1 MDGAAYKRVLIKLSG
16 EALGVDGKDFSQSA
30 FEETAKSL
38 LRIAQMGVEIALVIG
53 AGNIWRG
60 RRGPEMDRPTADYM
74 GMLATVINALYM
86 KDVLCRLGRGALPA
100 GANLDARVQSAFP
113 IGPVCEPYSRDEALR
128 HLEQGRIVLFAAGTG
143 HPFFSTDTTAAL
155 RAAEI
160 GADALLMAKN
170 VDFIYSEDPKKNPN
184 AQRFEDLSFDEAL
197 RLNLKVMDASAFA
210 LCQESALPI
219 LCFGLND
226 PENLIRAAR
235 GEKIGTLVHA

>member
-1 MDGAAYKRVLIKLSG
+1 MEGTAYKRVLIKLSG
-16 EALGVDGKDFSQSA
+16 EALGVEGKDFSQQA

-38 LRIAQMGVEIALVIG
+38 IRIAQAGVEIALVIG
-53 AGNIWRG
+53 AGNLWRG

-86 KDVLCRLGRGALPA
+86 KDVLNRLGRGALPG
-100 GANLDARVQSAFP
+100 GADLEARVQSAFP
-113 IGPVCEPYSRDEALR
+113 IGPVCDPFSRDEALL
-128 HLEQGRIVLFAAGTG
+128 HLSQKRIVLFAAGTG

-170 VDFIYSEDPKKNPN
+170 VDFIYDDDPRENPD
-184 AQRFEDLSFDEAL
+184 AKRFEDLSFQEAL

-210 LCQESALPI
+210 ICQESALPI
-219 LCFGLND
+219 LCFGLRE
-226 PENLIRAAR
+226 PENLVRAAKGQR
-235 GEKIGTLVHA
+235 VGTLVHA